1 MSPATIAA
9 DPGVPLL
16 VLITVGDAQRT
27 RIADHF
33 ESIEASDAASLEAL
47 TVERAARV
55 RCVLTNGAVGI
66 DAATIAR
73 LPALELICVLGAGYE
88 NVALDTAR
96 ERGIAVTTGVGTNE
110 DCVADHAWAL
120 LLASVRRIPRL
131 DLATREGLWRDDLP
145 LQDNVSG
152 KRLGIVGL
160 GRIGRKIARRG
171 EAFDCAIGYHNR
183 RHVAD
188 VGYRYF
194 DSVDALATWSDY
206 LVIAAP
212 GGAATRHLIDANVLR
227 ALGPHGYLV
236 NIARGSLVDTAAL
249 SIALRTDVIAGAG
262 LDVYEGEPRPPAALL
277 DLDNVVL
284 TPHVGGR
291 SPEAVNA
298 SFTLFIDNARLH
310 FAGQALLTPL

>member
-1 MSPATIAA
+1 MAA

-16 VLITVGDAQRT
+16 VLVTVGDVQRT
-27 RIADHF
+27 RIAQHF
-33 ESIEASDAASLEAL
+33 ELIEASDAASLEAL
-47 TVERAARV
+47 PVEHAVRV

-88 NVALDTAR
+88 NVALPEAR
-96 ERGIAVTTGVGTNE
+96 ERGIAVTTGTGTNE

-120 LLASVRRIPRL
+120 LLAIVRRIPCL
-131 DLATREGLWRDDLP
+131 DRATRDGLWRDDLP
-145 LQDNVSG
+145 YQDNVSG

-171 EAFDCAIGYHNR
+171 EAFDCTIAYHNR
-183 RHVAD
+183 HRVAD

-194 DSVDALATWSDY
+194 DSVHALATWSDY

-212 GGAATRHLIDANVLR
+212 GGAATKHLVDADVLQ

-249 SIALRTDVIAGAG
+249 ASALRTDAIAGAG

-291 SPEAVNA
+291 SPEAVHA
-298 SFTLFIDNARLH
+298 SFTLFIENARRH
-310 FAGQALLTPL
+310 FAREALLTPL